1 MLDENLNLWFIECNA
16 SPVFQGTTSE
26 KLIFQTTLLRDAW
39 EIENSYLQSRV
50 KRLNKFTIDLKKV
63 NQTVFTQDEWDKM
76 RTDLVK
82 INRNYIDE
90 EFKIKKKNSFT
101 KIIDFSLNGP
111 ERFFDLFPKKCFTNI

>member
-39 EIENSYLQSRV
+39 EIENSYLQSRI
-50 KRLNKFTIDLKKV
+50 KRLNKFTTDLKKV

-82 INRNYIDE
+82 INRNYIDV
-90 EFKIKKKNSFT
+90 EFKIK
-101 KIIDFSLNGP
+101 
-111 ERFFDLFPKKCFTNI
+111 